1 MSEEYSEENLDEF
14 MLKASE
20 ILSEKNNKEKS
31 VIIDSLKQHIS
42 SIFNNK
48 EELDNFFKTLNSV
61 IFSEDLKLKHKKAF
75 TLYALTYSFN
85 PKLFQ
90 NFIHFF
96 LDSLQLCIT
105 EQNKDEFTFLSETFS
120 EVITKFYSE
129 QNDKKNFLLTKN
141 EKEALFNKI
150 LAFCENNIRTNNK
163 LEQSFGC
170 LILTEFI
177 EKCPLIN
184 TEKNIL
190 KILFQKI
197 SEYIDDRWFKCKLDL
212 LNCTISLIFAT
223 QEKFKPYAN
232 ICLFRV
238 MDYLTDPDWMM
249 RKLTINIV
257 YTLVYYCRDEIMEVK
272 ENIIEFL
279 NVLKMDENEEIR
291 QVCKNILNLIEN
303 ENINYNEN
311 INDKDNVIDNSNEKE
326 VDNNDNI
333 IINNNSYK
341 SNGSNN
347 KSHKKNNNN
356 NKVIKNNIKKNN
368 NNMNYSNKKNK
379 NDIEELNSKIDI
391 ILSEIKKINEEQENF
406 RIKLENLMKKEE
418 NNYNNLSSRFAI
430 VENHSRKIF
439 NNGNTSK
446 QRMKLIKYTD
456 SKHEEEIKISNLKQ
470 KFLSG
475 KYNEALIDT
484 KQNDKYLL
492 NILPLIEKDI
502 IPKIEIAILE
512 DAISRINKRI
522 YILCMEQ
529 GSNSIN
535 DILIFYNELLNAKIK
550 IKLITKM
557 RIKDAMN
564 FLKSKGNYFLEDTD
578 MDNIDNILKGLN

>member
-31 VIIDSLKQHIS
+31 VIIDSLKQHIT

-75 TLYALTYSFN
+75 TLYVLTYSFN

-129 QNDKKNFLLTKN
+129 QNDKKNFLLTIN

-303 ENINYNEN
+303 ENIN
-311 INDKDNVIDNSNEKE
+311 DKDNVIDNSNEKE

-347 KSHKKNNNN
+347 KSHKNNN

>member
-1 MSEEYSEENLDEF
+1 M
-14 MLKASE
+14 
-20 ILSEKNNKEKS
+20 
-31 VIIDSLKQHIS
+31 
-42 SIFNNK
+42 
-48 EELDNFFKTLNSV
+48 
-61 IFSEDLKLKHKKAF
+61 
-75 TLYALTYSFN
+75 
-85 PKLFQ
+85 
-90 NFIHFF
+90 
-96 LDSLQLCIT
+96 DSLQLCIT

-303 ENINYNEN
+303 ENINDNEN
-311 INDKDNVIDNSNEKE
+311 INEKDNVIDNSNEKE

-347 KSHKKNNNN
+347 KSHKNNN

>member
-31 VIIDSLKQHIS
+31 VIIDSLKQHIT

-75 TLYALTYSFN
+75 TLYALTFSFN

-303 ENINYNEN
+303 ENINDNEN
-311 INDKDNVIDNSNEKE
+311 INEKDNVIDNSNEKE

-341 SNGSNN
+341 NNGSNN
-347 KSHKKNNNN
+347 KSHKNNN

-406 RIKLENLMKKEE
+406 RINLENLMKKEE

-475 KYNEALIDT
+475 KFNEALIDT

>member
-75 TLYALTYSFN
+75 TLYSLTYSFN

-303 ENINYNEN
+303 ENIN
-311 INDKDNVIDNSNEKE
+311 DKDNVIDNSNEKE

-341 SNGSNN
+341 SIGSNN
-347 KSHKKNNNN
+347 KSHKNNN

-475 KYNEALIDT
+475 KYNEALLDT

>member
-31 VIIDSLKQHIS
+31 VIIDSLKQHIT

-303 ENINYNEN
+303 ENINE
-311 INDKDNVIDNSNEKE
+311 KDNVIDNSNEKE

-347 KSHKKNNNN
+347 KSHKKNNN
-356 NKVIKNNIKKNN
+356 KVIKNNVKKNN

>member
-31 VIIDSLKQHIS
+31 VIIDSLKQHIT

-75 TLYALTYSFN
+75 ILYALTYSFN

-303 ENINYNEN
+303 ENIN
-311 INDKDNVIDNSNEKE
+311 DKDNVIDNSNEKE

-341 SNGSNN
+341 NNGSNN
-347 KSHKKNNNN
+347 KSHKNNN
-356 NKVIKNNIKKNN
+356 NKVINNNIKKN

-406 RIKLENLMKKEE
+406 RINLENLMKKEE

>member
-75 TLYALTYSFN
+75 ILYSLTYSFN

-303 ENINYNEN
+303 ENIN
-311 INDKDNVIDNSNEKE
+311 DKDNVIDNSNEKE
-326 VDNNDNI
+326 VDNNDNL

-347 KSHKKNNNN
+347 KNHKKNNNN
-356 NKVIKNNIKKNN
+356 NKVINNNIKKNN
-368 NNMNYSNKKNK
+368 NNMNYSNKR
-379 NDIEELNSKIDI
+379 
-391 ILSEIKKINEEQENF
+391 NEK
-406 RIKLENLMKKEE
+406 R
-418 NNYNNLSSRFAI
+418 
-430 VENHSRKIF
+430 RK
-439 NNGNTSK
+439 
-446 QRMKLIKYTD
+446 Q
-456 SKHEEEIKISNLKQ
+456 
-470 KFLSG
+470 
-475 KYNEALIDT
+475 
-484 KQNDKYLL
+484 
-492 NILPLIEKDI
+492 PEK
-502 IPKIEIAILE
+502 
-512 DAISRINKRI
+512 
-522 YILCMEQ
+522 
-529 GSNSIN
+529 
-535 DILIFYNELLNAKIK
+535 
-550 IKLITKM
+550 
-557 RIKDAMN
+557 
-564 FLKSKGNYFLEDTD
+564 
-578 MDNIDNILKGLN
+578 

>member
-31 VIIDSLKQHIS
+31 VIIDSLKQHIT

-303 ENINYNEN
+303 ENINE
-311 INDKDNVIDNSNEKE
+311 KDNVIDNSNEKE

-341 SNGSNN
+341 NNGSNN
-347 KSHKKNNNN
+347 KSHKNNN

-406 RIKLENLMKKEE
+406 RINLENLMKKEE

>member
-31 VIIDSLKQHIS
+31 VIIDSLKQHIT

-75 TLYALTYSFN
+75 ILYSLTYSFN

-249 RKLTINIV
+249 RKLTINIM

-303 ENINYNEN
+303 ENIN
-311 INDKDNVIDNSNEKE
+311 DKDNVIDNSNEKE

-341 SNGSNN
+341 SIGSNN
-347 KSHKKNNNN
+347 KSHKKNNN
-356 NKVIKNNIKKNN
+356 KVIKNNIKKN

-391 ILSEIKKINEEQENF
+391 ILSEIKKINEDQENF

>member
-31 VIIDSLKQHIS
+31 VIIDSLKQHIT

-75 TLYALTYSFN
+75 ILYSLTYSFN

-303 ENINYNEN
+303 ENI
-311 INDKDNVIDNSNEKE
+311 DGKDNVIDNSNEKE

-341 SNGSNN
+341 NNGSNN
-347 KSHKKNNNN
+347 KSHKNNN

>member
-31 VIIDSLKQHIS
+31 VIIDSLKQHIT

-303 ENINYNEN
+303 ENIN
-311 INDKDNVIDNSNEKE
+311 DKDNVIDNSNEKE

-341 SNGSNN
+341 NNGSNN
-347 KSHKKNNNN
+347 KSHKNNN

-492 NILPLIEKDI
+492 NILPLIGKDI

>member
-31 VIIDSLKQHIS
+31 VIIDSLKQHIT

-303 ENINYNEN
+303 ENIN
-311 INDKDNVIDNSNEKE
+311 DKDNVIDNSNEKE

-347 KSHKKNNNN
+347 KSHKNNN

>member
-31 VIIDSLKQHIS
+31 VIIDSLKQHIT

-303 ENINYNEN
+303 ENIN
-311 INDKDNVIDNSNEKE
+311 DKDNVIDNSNEKE

-341 SNGSNN
+341 NNGSNN
-347 KSHKKNNNN
+347 KSHKNNN

>member
-303 ENINYNEN
+303 ENIN
-311 INDKDNVIDNSNEKE
+311 DKDNVIDNSNEKE

-341 SNGSNN
+341 NNGSNN
-347 KSHKKNNNN
+347 KSHKNNN

>member
-150 LAFCENNIRTNNK
+150 LAYCENNIRTNNK

-303 ENINYNEN
+303 ENIN
-311 INDKDNVIDNSNEKE
+311 DKDNVIDNSNEKE

-341 SNGSNN
+341 NNGSNN

-356 NKVIKNNIKKNN
+356 NKVINNNIKKNN

>member
-31 VIIDSLKQHIS
+31 VIIDSLKQHIT

-75 TLYALTYSFN
+75 TLYSLTYSFN

-120 EVITKFYSE
+120 EVITKFYTE

-272 ENIIEFL
+272 DNIIEFL

-291 QVCKNILNLIEN
+291 QVCKNILNLIKN
-303 ENINYNEN
+303 ENINDNEN
-311 INDKDNVIDNSNEKE
+311 IKDKDNVIDNSNEKE

-341 SNGSNN
+341 NNGSNN
-347 KSHKKNNNN
+347 KSHKNNN

-529 GSNSIN
+529 GINSIN

>member
-303 ENINYNEN
+303 ENIN
-311 INDKDNVIDNSNEKE
+311 DKDNVIDNSNEKE

-341 SNGSNN
+341 NNGSNN
-347 KSHKKNNNN
+347 KSHKNNN

-578 MDNIDNILKGLN
+578 MDNIDNILKGLNKVVYN

>member
-31 VIIDSLKQHIS
+31 VIIDSLKQHIT

-303 ENINYNEN
+303 ENIN
-311 INDKDNVIDNSNEKE
+311 DKDNVIDNSNEKE

-341 SNGSNN
+341 NNGSNN
-347 KSHKKNNNN
+347 KSHKNNN

-391 ILSEIKKINEEQENF
+391 ILSEIKKINEDQENF

>member
-31 VIIDSLKQHIS
+31 VIIDSLKQHIT

-303 ENINYNEN
+303 ENINDNEN
-311 INDKDNVIDNSNEKE
+311 INEKDNVIDNSNEKE

-341 SNGSNN
+341 NNGSNN
-347 KSHKKNNNN
+347 KSHKNNN

>member
-31 VIIDSLKQHIS
+31 VIIDSLKQHIT

-75 TLYALTYSFN
+75 TLYSLTYSFN

-257 YTLVYYCRDEIMEVK
+257 YTLVYYCRDEILEVK

-303 ENINYNEN
+303 ENINDNEN
-311 INDKDNVIDNSNEKE
+311 INEKDNVIDNSNEKE

-341 SNGSNN
+341 SIGSNN
-347 KSHKKNNNN
+347 KSHKKNN

>member
-31 VIIDSLKQHIS
+31 VIIDSLKQHIT

-303 ENINYNEN
+303 ENINDNEN
-311 INDKDNVIDNSNEKE
+311 INEKDNVIDNSNEKE

-347 KSHKKNNNN
+347 KSHKKNN

>member
-31 VIIDSLKQHIS
+31 VIIDSLKQHIT

-303 ENINYNEN
+303 ENIN
-311 INDKDNVIDNSNEKE
+311 DKDNVIDNSNEKE

-341 SNGSNN
+341 NNGSNN
-347 KSHKKNNNN
+347 KSHKNNN

-439 NNGNTSK
+439 NNGNASK

>member
-31 VIIDSLKQHIS
+31 VIIDSLKQHIT

-303 ENINYNEN
+303 ENINE
-311 INDKDNVIDNSNEKE
+311 KDNVIDNSNEKE

-341 SNGSNN
+341 SIGSNN
-347 KSHKKNNNN
+347 KSHKNNN

>member
-303 ENINYNEN
+303 ENINDNEN
-311 INDKDNVIDNSNEKE
+311 INEKDNVIDNSNEKE

-341 SNGSNN
+341 NNGSNN
-347 KSHKKNNNN
+347 KSHKNNN

-406 RIKLENLMKKEE
+406 RINLENLMKKEE

>member
-31 VIIDSLKQHIS
+31 VIIDSLKQHIT

-75 TLYALTYSFN
+75 TLYSLTYSFN

-120 EVITKFYSE
+120 EVITKFYTE

-303 ENINYNEN
+303 ENINE
-311 INDKDNVIDNSNEKE
+311 KDNVIDNSNEKE

-347 KSHKKNNNN
+347 KSHKNNN

-578 MDNIDNILKGLN
+578 MDNIDNILKGLNKVVYN

>member
-31 VIIDSLKQHIS
+31 VIIDSLKQHIT

-150 LAFCENNIRTNNK
+150 LAFCENNIRTNSK

-303 ENINYNEN
+303 ENIN
-311 INDKDNVIDNSNEKE
+311 DKDNVIDNSNEKE

-347 KSHKKNNNN
+347 KSHKNNN
-356 NKVIKNNIKKNN
+356 NKVINNNIKKN

-439 NNGNTSK
+439 NNGNTLK

>member
-75 TLYALTYSFN
+75 ILYSLTYSFN

-141 EKEALFNKI
+141 EKESLFNKI

-291 QVCKNILNLIEN
+291 KVCKNILNLIE
-303 ENINYNEN
+303 NEN

-347 KSHKKNNNN
+347 KSHKNNN

>member
-31 VIIDSLKQHIS
+31 VIIDSLKQHIT

-120 EVITKFYSE
+120 EVITKFYTE

-303 ENINYNEN
+303 ENINE
-311 INDKDNVIDNSNEKE
+311 KDNVIDNSNEKE

-341 SNGSNN
+341 NNGSNN
-347 KSHKKNNNN
+347 KSHKNNN

-406 RIKLENLMKKEE
+406 RINLENLMKKEE

>member
-31 VIIDSLKQHIS
+31 VIIDSLKQHIT

-120 EVITKFYSE
+120 EVITKFYTE
-129 QNDKKNFLLTKN
+129 KNDKKNFLLTKN
-141 EKEALFNKI
+141 EKESLFNKI

-184 TEKNIL
+184 TKKNIL

-303 ENINYNEN
+303 ENIN
-311 INDKDNVIDNSNEKE
+311 DKDNVIDNSNEKE

-333 IINNNSYK
+333 IINTNSYK

-418 NNYNNLSSRFAI
+418 NNYKNPSSRFAI